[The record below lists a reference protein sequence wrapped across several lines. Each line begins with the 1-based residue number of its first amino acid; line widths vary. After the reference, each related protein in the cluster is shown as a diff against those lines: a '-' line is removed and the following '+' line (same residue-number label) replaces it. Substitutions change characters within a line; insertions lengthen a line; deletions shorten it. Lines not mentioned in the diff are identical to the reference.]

1 MENEYAIQ
9 NRDGHR
15 MCTRCLFCEII
26 VKLYRTGIRKDVGFD
41 FFCKEEVLD
50 GLAEGKKVL
59 KQPLILVHD

>member
-1 MENEYAIQ
+1 
-9 NRDGHR
+9 